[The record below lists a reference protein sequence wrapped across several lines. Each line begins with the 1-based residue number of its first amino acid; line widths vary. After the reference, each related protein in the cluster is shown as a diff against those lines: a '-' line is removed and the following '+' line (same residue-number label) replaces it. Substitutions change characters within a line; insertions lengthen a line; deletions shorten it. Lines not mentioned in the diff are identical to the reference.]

1 MKQADDNLVTL
12 NVTPDFVG
20 LVHRAL
26 LDGLNVQAHSAQ
38 RTGRRPS
45 HLRPALANANPWEV
59 RDDQSRHST
68 FAGHWACV
76 LLQSKEDEM
85 QTAKKIVVPFAG
97 REALPQ
103 RPQAAPRV
111 AADVSVIHWA
121 CFGMRE
127 VQTDDGLLGLERLA
141 QRIQDDIEAIAEEVR
156 S

>member
-1 MKQADDNLVTL
+1 MTN
-12 NVTPDFVG
+12 PDI
-20 LVHRAL
+20 AL
-26 LDGLNVQAHSAQ
+26 SPAIGHASSCNRRRMRCRLQ
-38 RTGRRPS
+38 RKSLCRSQG
-45 HLRPALANANPWEV
+45 
-59 RDDQSRHST
+59 
-68 FAGHWACV
+68 
-76 LLQSKEDEM
+76 
-85 QTAKKIVVPFAG
+85 AK
-97 REALPQ
+97 RSQ

>member
-1 MKQADDNLVTL
+1 
-12 NVTPDFVG
+12 
-20 LVHRAL
+20 
-26 LDGLNVQAHSAQ
+26 
-38 RTGRRPS
+38 
-45 HLRPALANANPWEV
+45 
-59 RDDQSRHST
+59 
-68 FAGHWACV
+68 
-76 LLQSKEDEM
+76 M